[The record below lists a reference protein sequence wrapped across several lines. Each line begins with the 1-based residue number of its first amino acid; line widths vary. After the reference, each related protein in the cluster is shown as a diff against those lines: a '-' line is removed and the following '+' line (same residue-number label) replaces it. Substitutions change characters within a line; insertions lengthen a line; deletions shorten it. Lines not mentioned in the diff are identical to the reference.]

1 MTDKKRT
8 RYEKTADD
16 LANYRISQY
25 PDVAKTLKDRHP
37 YAFAVLFGAF
47 AKEGAS
53 HVEGLRGG
61 TPAPRGEAR
70 H

>member
-1 MTDKKRT
+1 LTDKKRT

-25 PDVAKTLKDRHP
+25 PDVAKTLKDRQP
-37 YAFAVLFGAF
+37 DAFAALLRALVTEDAR
-47 AKEGAS
+47 
-53 HVEGLRGG
+53 HVARAELS
-61 TPAPRGEAR
+61 APRGEAR